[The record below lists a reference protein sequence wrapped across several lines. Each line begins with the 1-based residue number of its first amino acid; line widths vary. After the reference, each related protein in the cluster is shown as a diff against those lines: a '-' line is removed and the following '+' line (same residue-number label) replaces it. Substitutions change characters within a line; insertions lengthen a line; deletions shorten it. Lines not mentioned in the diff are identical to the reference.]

1 MILEVPR
8 PDADEPLLV
17 VGNPIKFSD
26 VPDEPARH
34 WPRLGEHTDEVLAAD
49 LGLGTDE
56 IAGLRA
62 RGAIGPIPVGG

>member
-8 PDADEPLLV
+8 PDADDPLLV

-26 VPDEPARH
+26 MPDEPSLE

-49 LGLGTDE
+49 LGLGADE
-56 IAGLRA
+56 IAGLRS
-62 RGAIGPIPVGG
+62 RGAIGPQPSGS